1 MADRLRT
8 LVSRRSRPRLYLH
21 VGAMKTGTT
30 YLQRLMEA
38 SRSDLAAQGVLF
50 PGRTW
55 NDQHL
60 GVREILFDSDDPE
73 VNAKTQGRWDALVKE
88 VHDHPGRASV
98 ISMEYLSYVEEER
111 ARKVLDS
118 FDGFE
123 VHVILGIRDAEGG
136 LPAQWHTAVTNGSR
150 LTLQKLVR
158 GARYVRQGEHSPTG
172 RGSHLFQRTQGI
184 PRMLETWTPLVGPER
199 MHVLTV
205 PPGGSDPA
213 LLWERFADIIDVQ
226 PEQASL
232 PTSVANQSLGHCS
245 TELVRR
251 INRTLGPVP
260 PVDYWQVVR
269 DRFAYGPLR
278 ARSDQEPPIRLHRP
292 GVRLAREWNGVV
304 RDAVTEHGVQVSGT
318 LEDLPVG
325 GVDPN
330 LPTRLYSPTADELL
344 AAADAAYDGL
354 RDLRIELSAG
364 AGEPAPPR
372 VEHGAWETA
381 PDPVEA
387 AVAEIVGQLRDCIAL
402 RHRLPLS

>member
-1 MADRLRT
+1 MAGLLRARA
-8 LVSRRSRPRLYLH
+8 SRRRRPLLYLH
-21 VGAMKTGTT
+21 IGAMKTGTT
-30 YLQRLMEA
+30 YLQRLLEA
-38 SRSDLAAQGVLF
+38 SSDDLQAQGVLF

-73 VNAKTQGRWDALVKE
+73 VIAKTEGRWGALVRE

-111 ARKVLDS
+111 ARTVLDS

-123 VHVILGIRDAEGG
+123 VHVILGIRDAERG

-158 GARYVRQGEHSPTG
+158 GARYVRHGKHSPTG

-184 PRMLETWTPLVGPER
+184 PRMLETWTPLVGPDR

-205 PPGGSDPA
+205 PAGGSDPA
-213 LLWERFADIIDVQ
+213 VLWDRFADIIDVQ
-226 PEQASL
+226 PGQASL
-232 PTSVANQSLGHCS
+232 PTSVANPSLGHCS

-251 INRTLGPVP
+251 INVALGPVP

-278 ARSDQEPPIRLHRP
+278 ARSDQEQPIRLHRP

-304 RDAVTEHGVQVSGT
+304 RDAVTDLGVQVSGT

-325 GVDPN
+325 PVDPD
-330 LPTRLYSPTADELL
+330 LPTRLYSPTPEDLL
-344 AAADAAYDGL
+344 AAAGTAYDGL
-354 RDLRIELSAG
+354 LDLRAELSEA
-364 AGEPAPPR
+364 AGEPEPTR
-372 VEHGAWETA
+372 VAHGRWDATA
-381 PDPVEA
+381 DPVEA
-387 AVAEIVGQLRDCIAL
+387 AVAEIVGQLRECLAL
-402 RHRLPLS
+402 RQRC